1 MPICVNILQKYS
13 GAMSHVEQ
21 RIAHKKTVVS
31 KCILFSQFQWK
42 TTLHFAE
49 NHLWKKSLIKLKWPS
64 VVFLNAILN
73 FTIIMCIFHYALLK
87 CSVLLLLLHV
97 FGFVSVTYV

>member
-13 GAMSHVEQ
+13 GAMSNIEQ

-49 NHLWKKSLIKLKWPS
+49 NHMWKKSLIKLKWPS
-64 VVFLNAILN
+64 VVFSECNSE
-73 FTIIMCIFHYALLK
+73 FYHYDVYIPL
-87 CSVLLLLLHV
+87 CS
-97 FGFVSVTYV
+97 FKM